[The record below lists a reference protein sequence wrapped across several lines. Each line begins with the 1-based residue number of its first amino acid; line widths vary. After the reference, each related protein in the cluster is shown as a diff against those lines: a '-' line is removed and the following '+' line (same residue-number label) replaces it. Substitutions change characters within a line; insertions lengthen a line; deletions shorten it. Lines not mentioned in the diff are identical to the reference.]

1 MVESGG
7 LGQKDA
13 YVGDETIIFNCTIPL
28 VPLFGNIT
36 AYFMDYDEQKCITE
50 GFVGILLLATDDII
64 ETPNSI
70 IANPAVIQV

>member
-1 MVESGG
+1 
-7 LGQKDA
+7 
-13 YVGDETIIFNCTIPL
+13 
-28 VPLFGNIT
+28 
-36 AYFMDYDEQKCITE
+36 MDYDEQRGNTE